1 VKRLAA
7 DLHIHTALSPCAA
20 EEMTPPAIVRE
31 ALAQGLDMIA
41 ICDHNSAAN
50 CAAVQEA
57 ARGALAVLAGLEIT
71 TTEEAHVLGFF
82 PDADRA
88 SNAGKEVCTTLPQVT
103 SSSRLFGEQLVM
115 NAAGETI
122 RRETRILST
131 SSAFSLSEAV
141 LLIKRH
147 EGVAVASHV
156 DRPSYSVISQLGVFP
171 PDSGFDAIEISAA
184 GRRAGRHEAFA
195 ALGLPMLVSSD
206 SHYLSEV
213 GAGRTCLEVQDA
225 TFHEFA
231 MALRGADGRRCC
243 LV

>member
-1 VKRLAA
+1 
-7 DLHIHTALSPCAA
+7 
-20 EEMTPPAIVRE
+20 
-31 ALAQGLDMIA
+31 MIA

-57 ARGALAVLAGLEIT
+57 AGEVLAVLAGLEIT
-71 TTEEAHVLGFF
+71 TAEEAHVLGLF
-82 PDADRA
+82 PDAEHA
-88 SNAGKEVCTTLPQVT
+88 SNAGNEVCATLPRVT
-103 SSSRLFGEQLVM
+103 SQSRRFGEQLIM
-115 NAAGETI
+115 NAAGEAVSC
-122 RRETRILST
+122 ETRMLST

-156 DRPSYSVISQLGVFP
+156 DRPSYSVMSQLGFFP

-184 GRRAGRHEAFA
+184 GRRAGRQEAFA
-195 ALGLPMLVSSD
+195 PLRLPMLVSSD

-225 TFHEFA
+225 TFHEFTL
-231 MALRGADGRRCC
+231 ALRGAEGRRCC